1 MSRTVYRYSVDFVDV
16 VTLPKLPVDAKILHV
31 DYDKGSNPFN
41 LSVWVLLNKDDLT
54 HDEKSLIARR
64 IRIVGTG
71 GNIDKPLREGDDIRF
86 INTFFVDKFAPL
98 VFHAFEV
105 LE

>member
-1 MSRTVYRYSVDFVDV
+1 MT
-16 VTLPKLPVDAKILHV
+16 K
-31 DYDKGSNPFN
+31 
-41 LSVWVLLNKDDLT
+41 
-54 HDEKSLIARR
+54 KSLIARR

-71 GNIDKPLREGDDIRF
+71 GNIDKPLREGDDTRF

-98 VFHAFEV
+98 AFHAFEV